1 MAIDAALVGGTI
13 YVDPAQ
19 EPIRDGAVLI
29 DGDKIAVVGDRASV
43 QVPEGAELL
52 DCSGKMITAGFW
64 NSHVHFFERKWSDAA
79 SIPAVELERQLQD
92 YARFGFTSV
101 FDLGSMWTNA
111 KTIRDRIDSGQVRGP
126 RIRSTGEG
134 LMPPG
139 ALPSDQILAFMGF
152 AKFPAPEITDPAQA
166 ASAAR
171 TLVEQ
176 GVDGIKLFAS
186 SPRSAPLPQ
195 AAIETAVRVAH
206 AANKPVFLHPN
217 SGADVLAA
225 VFGGVD
231 IIAHT
236 TPHSGLWDESLIDEM
251 KERGVALT
259 PTLNV
264 WKYFIRHDR
273 VSTQDRV
280 VDTAAAQLR
289 SWLDA
294 GGTVL
299 FGTDVGAV
307 ECDPSEEYALMAGAG
322 MSGLQILTSLTTA
335 PADRFG
341 EASRLGR
348 IAQGLQA
355 DLVVLER
362 DPRQDP
368 LALTSVQY
376 TLRSG
381 KVIYRR
387 PAASSENP

>member
-1 MAIDAALVGGTI
+1 
-13 YVDPAQ
+13 
-19 EPIRDGAVLI
+19 
-29 DGDKIAVVGDRASV
+29 
-43 QVPEGAELL
+43 
-52 DCSGKMITAGFW
+52 
-64 NSHVHFFERKWSDAA
+64 
-79 SIPAVELERQLQD
+79 
-92 YARFGFTSV
+92 
-101 FDLGSMWTNA
+101 
-111 KTIRDRIDSGQVRGP
+111 
-126 RIRSTGEG
+126 
-134 LMPPG
+134 
-139 ALPSDQILAFMGF
+139 
-152 AKFPAPEITDPAQA
+152 
-166 ASAAR
+166 
-171 TLVEQ
+171 
-176 GVDGIKLFAS
+176 
-186 SPRSAPLPQ
+186 
-195 AAIETAVRVAH
+195 
-206 AANKPVFLHPN
+206 
-217 SGADVLAA
+217 
-225 VFGGVD
+225 
-231 IIAHT
+231 
-236 TPHSGLWDESLIDEM
+236 M

-289 SWLDA
+289 SWLEA